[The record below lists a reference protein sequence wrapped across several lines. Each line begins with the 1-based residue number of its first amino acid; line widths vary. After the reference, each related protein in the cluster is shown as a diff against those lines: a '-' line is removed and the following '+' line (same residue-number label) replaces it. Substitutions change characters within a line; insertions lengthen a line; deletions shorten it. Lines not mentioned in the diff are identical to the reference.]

1 MEQGWT
7 DSEMTRK
14 AKVEAGF
21 AVVASKRARTDN
33 ALRAWAKAQG
43 VAVEI
48 DRKTAW
54 GNPYQI
60 GRDGDRDTVC
70 DKYAEHYLPR
80 HPTLPGRIES
90 LKGKVLLCWC
100 HPERCHGDHLARLAN
115 ETGRETMDRTRRV
128 FEVEADRI
136 TGEWIREE
144 VDTGRVTTEAEWNA
158 QQDTE
163 DAHFDYYDHWITDET
178 GYQTG
183 ETERRAVVVRWI
195 D

>member
-1 MEQGWT
+1 MN
-7 DSEMTRK
+7 
-14 AKVEAGF
+14 
-21 AVVASKRARTDN
+21 RT
-33 ALRAWAKAQG
+33 L
-43 VAVEI
+43 
-48 DRKTAW
+48 
-54 GNPYQI
+54 
-60 GRDGDRDTVC
+60 
-70 DKYAEHYLPR
+70 
-80 HPTLPGRIES
+80 
-90 LKGKVLLCWC
+90 
-100 HPERCHGDHLARLAN
+100 
-115 ETGRETMDRTRRV
+115 RV

-136 TGEWIREE
+136 TGEWIGEA